1 MTLLFRPFL
10 DPIELH
16 GLWWVL
22 LIPLALGISVVYKAV
37 RLPDAAF
44 EPPPPLAHPVAPV
57 RRSRPPGT
65 IGYGRA
71 VLVMT
76 VQIIVGMALLALG
89 SFVLVEVYAATIAAK
104 RG

>member
-22 LIPLALGISVVYKAV
+22 LFPLALGISVVYKAV
-37 RLPDAAF
+37 RLPDASF
-44 EPPPPLAHPVAPV
+44 EP
-57 RRSRPPGT
+57 RSRHHGPSGNRAPGT

-76 VQIIVGMALLALG
+76 VQIIVGMTLLALG
-89 SFVLVEVYAATIAAK
+89 SYVLVEVYAATIAA
-104 RG
+104 RGL